1 MIPQPLHGGVSFVFG
16 DVWPHCKLPNNLRV
30 GATHLGEEYPG
41 VDRKTRSLT
50 LNPSNPLNANATT
63 TAAAAATAT
72 ATATASAT
80 ATATAAAATTG
91 LGSSI

>member
-1 MIPQPLHGGVSFVFG
+1 M

-63 TAAAAATAT
+63 TTAAAAAATAT

-80 ATATAAAATTG
+80 ATATATAAAATTG